1 MKKKGTDK
9 SKRKRIVLVKLEDL
23 MEIAARAYLSEYPE
37 LEQLAVIFH
46 ESLKLPFFQRI
57 TKARYITFSL
67 FAENNKPF
75 RFSDVKFILKT
86 LYAEEHRFN
95 WEWDKLV
102 NKVLDDKAFAPYGD
116 QRGLWIVVDNP
127 EKRPTCGR
135 RPKKGAVS
143 FVEAI
148 LIAFEK
154 RRPEDFLCARLY
166 LSRLF
171 ETIRKK
177 MGSDIEKFRIAMCPS
192 EKEGVIL
199 RLADLMDCFFY
210 FGAVFIFTTSLWLL
224 ENNILSREE
233 IAKFPKRLHSESF
246 GKCLIGWATMTD
258 EEKGE
263 ARLIQQKILREHD
276 IEMRRMFQKT
286 MFLLKKA
293 IASSGG
299 L

>member
-1 MKKKGTDK
+1 VKKKGTDK
-9 SKRKRIVLVKLEDL
+9 SKRKRIVFIKLEDL
-23 MEIAARAYLSEYPE
+23 MEIVARAYLSEYPE

-46 ESLKLPFFQRI
+46 EGLNLPFYQRI
-57 TKARYITFSL
+57 TKARYITFYL
-67 FAENNKPF
+67 FAKNNKPF

-86 LYAEEHRFN
+86 LYPEERRSN
-95 WEWDKLV
+95 LEWDKLV

-116 QRGLWIVVDNP
+116 QRGLWIVVDKLG
-127 EKRPTCGR
+127 KRPTCGR
-135 RPKKGAVS
+135 PPKKGAVS
-143 FVEAI
+143 FVEAT
-148 LIAFEK
+148 LMAFEK

-166 LSRLF
+166 LNKLF
-171 ETIRKK
+171 ETFTKQK
-177 MGSDIEKFRIAMCPS
+177 DSDIEKFRIAMCPS
-192 EKEGVIL
+192 EKRGVIL
-199 RLADLMDCFFY
+199 RLSDLMDCLAY
-210 FGAVFIFTTSLWLL
+210 FCTLFIFTTTLWLWK
-224 ENNILSREE
+224 NNIISREE